1 MYKILAFLTKRA
13 DMSTDD
19 FIDYYE
25 NHHVP
30 LVVSLSGDTLPI
42 LYKRR
47 YTRRGSGNE
56 IRTAVV
62 GPQID
67 FDVVTEMGFVDR
79 AAYEAWWKEMTS
91 EGVREKLVEDEGRF
105 SDEGRTRIVVVEE
118 FVTSG

>member
-19 FIDYYE
+19 SIGYYE

-56 IRTAVV
+56 IRT
-62 GPQID
+62 GR
-67 FDVVTEMGFVDR
+67 GR
-79 AAYEAWWKEMTS
+79 AANRLRRCYRD
-91 EGVREKLVEDEGRF
+91 GLC
-105 SDEGRTRIVVVEE
+105 
-118 FVTSG
+118 